1 MLTCDAIEKENIAKI
16 LLKKHLIAC
25 AKFMPVSAMYW
36 WQGKIAH
43 DDEVA
48 ILMESAEDL
57 FDEIEAEVAKIHSYD
72 TFVMTQ
78 IPITNIGKDARK
90 WMEENLT

>member
-1 MLTCDAIEKENIAKI
+1 
-16 LLKKHLIAC
+16 
-25 AKFMPVSAMYW
+25 
-36 WQGKIAH
+36 
-43 DDEVA
+43 
-48 ILMESAEDL
+48 MESAEDL